1 MRHTSSLSKLRDN
14 TLVSNS
20 SKVFSPRSDHV
31 HFVDEATLHAIH
43 RHLGA
48 AKFLEDAVAQRGGA
62 RSAAG
67 HGENHQQV
75 VGLPG
80 ARHLADAVAGLTGLL
95 QPRRG
100 RPMGAAGEDTQGR
113 HKSGTRKRE
122 TGMDVH
128 VDPSACRTR

>member
-1 MRHTSSLSKLRDN
+1 MRGFLALCLLVVASATAWAHPSHWLVATAEIRRDATFDVELILDREFTPN
-14 TLVSNS
+14 HFGE
-20 SKVFSPRSDHV
+20 KAPHV
-31 HFVDEATLHAIH
+31 E
-43 RHLGA
+43 
-48 AKFLEDAVAQRGGA
+48 
-62 RSAAG
+62 
-67 HGENHQQV
+67 V
-75 VGLPG
+75 VGLPE